1 MLNNKVVLI
10 TGGTGSFGKKFV
22 EVILR
27 DYPQVKKLIVYS
39 RNEQNQLDMQTQFPD
54 TTYPA
59 MRYFIGDIRD
69 AERLRRACEGVD
81 VIIHAAAIKQVTGC
95 DGVNIIQNNGPAA
108 GQTVFHLH
116 IHVVPRFNDDF
127 EFEWPHKS
135 FSDEEQ
141 AATAAEIAAVL
152 KGE

>member
-1 MLNNKVVLI
+1 MIKDDCIFCKLANRVFPTNSI
-10 TGGTGSFGKKFV
+10 YEDDDFN
-22 EVILR
+22 VILDASPANR
-27 DYPQVKKLIVYS
+27 GHALILPKQHFDNLHEADDEILAKVMPLAKKIAAAVKK
-39 RNEQNQLDMQTQFPD
+39 
-54 TTYPA
+54 
-59 MRYFIGDIRD
+59 
-69 AERLRRACEGVD
+69 
-81 VIIHAAAIKQVTGC
+81 VTGC

-141 AATAAEIAAVL
+141 SATAAEIAAVL